1 MIVIHICMQKD
12 LDKILKRCLKN
23 DQRAQHEL
31 YHLCFERLMRI
42 CVKFQRNL
50 EDAAALLNDGF
61 LKILLNLKKYDFEK
75 DFFPWIS
82 TIMVRTAIDQYRKSK
97 DYKETI
103 DLHVDVYTYSGHDD
117 AVVYNDVIDR
127 MEQVEVDKMLH
138 SLPEN
143 EKVVFNMFEMEGYA
157 HKEIAEMLN
166 ISERSS
172 KRYLQ
177 SAKARLKEMLEK
189 KTEIKKVV

>member
-1 MIVIHICMQKD
+1 MQKD

-42 CVKFQRNL
+42 CVKFQRNR

>member
-1 MIVIHICMQKD
+1 
-12 LDKILKRCLKN
+12 
-23 DQRAQHEL
+23 
-31 YHLCFERLMRI
+31 
-42 CVKFQRNL
+42 
-50 EDAAALLNDGF
+50 
-61 LKILLNLKKYDFEK
+61 
-75 DFFPWIS
+75 
-82 TIMVRTAIDQYRKSK
+82 MVRTAIDQYRKSK

>member
-1 MIVIHICMQKD
+1 MQKD
-12 LDKILKRCLKN
+12 LEKILKKCLKN
-23 DQRAQHEL
+23 DQLAQHEL
-31 YHLCFERLMRI
+31 YHLCFERLMRT
-42 CVKFQRNL
+42 CVKFQRNR
-50 EDAAALLNDGF
+50 EDAVALLNDGF
-61 LKILLNLKKYDFEK
+61 LKILLNLDKYDFKK

-82 TIMVRTAIDQYRKSK
+82 TIMVRTAIDHYRKSK

-103 DLHVDVYTYSGHDD
+103 DLQLDVYNYTGYGES
-117 AVVYNDVIDR
+117 VVYNDVIEK
-127 MEQVEVDKMLH
+127 MEQVEVDNLLH
-138 SLPEN
+138 ALPKN
-143 EKVVFNMFEMEGYA
+143 EKVVFNLFEMEGYA

-177 SAKARLKEMLEK
+177 SAKGRLREMLEK